1 MTIATSMK
9 SGKSGKIVR
18 GLDGRRVRLPFT
30 IPPRVRFAVPS
41 IKANFWTD
49 ATGEV
54 GDASRHGP
62 E

>member
-1 MTIATSMK
+1 MTIVTSM
-9 SGKSGKIVR
+9 KSGKIVR
-18 GLDGRRVRLPFT
+18 GIDGRGVRLPFT

-41 IKANFWTD
+41 IKANFLTD

-54 GDASRHGP
+54 GDASRPSP